1 MTGRDPPAEDDKKIM
16 NHHSH
21 IITYEVSVDRANE
34 KGVFVA
40 REMLSTLHHAIEH
53 ASPWWKFWVEKIHPS
68 FRFEIIA
75 RDGQIRFFFS
85 TDRAFASFLSSQLY
99 AHYSD
104 IELIE
109 VPHSLDSEKSYRAK
123 EITLAHHSLE
133 TIKLYVNMK
142 DRTEK
147 ESVDPL
153 SSLTSALAKVGK

>member
-1 MTGRDPPAEDDKKIM
+1 M

-53 ASPWWKFWVEKIHPS
+53 ASPWWKFWVERIHPT
-68 FRFEIIA
+68 FRFEIVA
-75 RDGQIRFFFS
+75 KDGQIRFFFS

-104 IELIE
+104 IELVE
-109 VPHSLDSEKSYRAK
+109 VTHSLEVEKSYRAK
-123 EITLAHHSLE
+123 EITLTQHSLE